1 MKRNDKLKWLL
12 FILFPAAFFV
22 FSQFSIGRDS
32 FRHMEAQ
39 LFILNILVFEA
50 LAFLLLSISGNMK
63 AALIAEMIPVQ
74 VLAVA
79 NSFIRIFRGSYIV
92 PWDVIALQTAANVAG
107 NYEYR
112 MDRNALIGTAAFLIM
127 FVLILFLFP
136 KEKISIPGKKRF
148 LTGTVSL
155 AFILLLFFILPLE
168 GPAKLLKIHNS
179 RFAVTEYYTGNGI
192 IPGFMV
198 KLSEVPVKVP
208 EGYSKEAEKAKLE
221 SIEVSGTLPETGEM
235 PDVIVIMNEAFSD
248 LAVDAPFKT
257 NKDYMPF
264 VHSLKGK
271 ENTVTGH
278 AHVSI
283 LGGATPNSE
292 FEFLTGYSMAFLPEN
307 SIPFQAFIKKRT
319 DSLGW
324 YFSSLGYQTFAS
336 HPFLSSGWDRTVAWP
351 NLGFE
356 ETLFLEDF
364 EELNPEGMKVRD
376 YVSDEAMYEALI
388 KKIDERE
395 DREKPLFAFNVTM
408 QNHSGYSKMYDNLEK
423 EIEVEGV
430 DESEGGHSQA
440 LINYLDLIV
449 KSDRAF
455 EKLISHYE
463 NVDKKTVILMY
474 GDHQPDP
481 GVAEPIYNLNGMD
494 MDSLTPED
502 VMNDHVVPFV
512 IWANYDIDEKEDV
525 DISLNYLGNLLL
537 KETGIPLTG
546 YRTYLER
553 YSEEYPL
560 ITAVGGRDSSGKLID
575 HKKLIERLP
584 DLSAAQYYE
593 LFDKYDE

>member
-1 MKRNDKLKWLL
+1 MKGNDKLKWAL
-12 FILFPAAFFV
+12 FTLFPAAFFV
-22 FSQFSIGRDS
+22 FSQLSIGRDS
-32 FRHMEAQ
+32 FQHMEGR

-50 LAFLLLSISGNMK
+50 LAYLFLSITGNMK

-79 NSFIRIFRGSYIV
+79 NSFIRMFRGSYIV
-92 PWDVIALQTAANVAG
+92 PWDIIALQTAANVAG

-112 MDRNALIGTAAFLIM
+112 MDRNALIGTVAFLIM
-127 FVLILFLFP
+127 FILILFLFP
-136 KEKISIPGKKRF
+136 KGKYLFSGKKRL
-148 LTGTVSL
+148 LTGFISL
-155 AFILLLFFILPLE
+155 SFILLLFFILPLE
-168 GPAKLLKIHNS
+168 GPAKILKIHNS
-179 RFAVTEYYTGNGI
+179 RFAVTEYYTGNGML
-192 IPGFMV
+192 PGLMV
-198 KLSEVPVKVP
+198 KLSEVPVRVP
-208 EGYSKEAEKAKLE
+208 QGYSREEEKERLE
-221 SIEVSGTLPETGEM
+221 NTEVSGTLPETGEM

-271 ENTVTGH
+271 ENTVTGY

-307 SIPFQAFIKKRT
+307 SIPFQAFIKKKT

-364 EELNPEGMKVRD
+364 EKLNPEGMKVRD
-376 YVSDEAMYEALI
+376 YISDEAMYEALI

-395 DREKPLFAFNVTM
+395 DKEKPLLAFNVTM
-408 QNHSGYSKMYDNLEK
+408 QNHSGYSKKYDNLEK

-463 NVDKKTVILMY
+463 NADKKTVILMY

-481 GVAEPIYNLNGMD
+481 GVAEPIYRLNGMD
-494 MDSLTPED
+494 MNSLSPED

-512 IWANYDIDEKEDV
+512 IWANYDIEEKEGV

-537 KETGIPLTG
+537 KESGIPLTG
-546 YRTYLER
+546 YRAILEG
-553 YSEEYPL
+553 YSEDYPI
-560 ITAVGGRDSSGKLID
+560 ITAVGGRDLNGRLMD
-575 HKKLIERLP
+575 HRELVRDLT

>member
-1 MKRNDKLKWLL
+1 MKGNDKLKWVL
-12 FILFPAAFFV
+12 FTLFPVAFFV

-32 FRHMEAQ
+32 FRHMEGR

-50 LAFLLLSISGNMK
+50 LAFLLLSICGNMK

-79 NSFIRIFRGSYIV
+79 NSFIRMFRGSYIV
-92 PWDVIALQTAANVAG
+92 PWDIIALQTAANVAG

-112 MDRNALIGTAAFLIM
+112 MDRNALIGTVAFLIM
-127 FVLILFLFP
+127 FILILFLLP
-136 KEKISIPGKKRF
+136 KGKILFPGKKRL
-148 LTGTVSL
+148 LTGILSA
-155 AFILLLFFILPLE
+155 AFILLLFFILPLD
-168 GPAKLLKIHNS
+168 GTAKILKIHNS
-179 RFAVTEYYTGNGI
+179 RFAVTEYYTGNGML
-192 IPGFMV
+192 PGLMV
-198 KLSEVPVKVP
+198 KLSEVPVFVP
-208 EGYSKEAEKAKLE
+208 GGYSREEEKERLE
-221 SIEVSGTLPETGEM
+221 NIEVSGTLPETGEM
-235 PDVIVIMNEAFSD
+235 PDIIVIMNEAFSD
-248 LAVDAPFKT
+248 LSVDAPFKT

-307 SIPFQAFIKKRT
+307 SIPFQAFIKRKT

-364 EELNPEGMKVRD
+364 EELNPGGAKVRD
-376 YVSDEAMYEALI
+376 YISDEAMYEALI

-395 DREKPLFAFNVTM
+395 DKEKPLFAFNVTM
-408 QNHSGYSKMYDNLEK
+408 QNHSGYSKKYDNLEK

-455 EKLISHYE
+455 EKLISHYA
-463 NVDKKTVILMY
+463 DTDRKTIILMY

-481 GVAEPIYNLNGMD
+481 GVAEPIYRLNGMD
-494 MDSLTPED
+494 MNSLSPED

-512 IWANYDIDEKEDV
+512 IWANYDIEEKEDV

-537 KETGIPLTG
+537 KETEMPLTG
-546 YRTYLER
+546 YRTFLEG
-553 YSEEYPL
+553 YAEDYPI
-560 ITAVGGRDSSGKLID
+560 ITAVGGRDLNGRLMD
-575 HKKLIERLP
+575 HKELVEDLT